1 MNTHRLTRRLVTR
14 AATAAA
20 LATALGLGA
29 VHTAAASGPAA
40 SPSTEVAAPRSAPA
54 ADRSVADPDGGWHQD
69 GLALNAADNRK
80 VDAFVTRARQAERS
94 VSPQVRA
101 AAELSDAELI
111 GFDQRLKSPDSLKR
125 KVATGMRETPG
136 QTVDKSLAMINDA
149 VRFTL
154 QWPADEY
161 STGVTAATGLLSA
174 WGNDSTRWANTWHRA
189 AGYKAINS
197 AWRAPRSGQLFEVQF
212 HTPQSKAAQLE
223 THKLYEEQR
232 LPGTPPERVRELQE
246 QQNAIFAAVPV
257 PDGAEQLTGP
267 NGRRRAPASV
277 PVS

>member
-1 MNTHRLTRRLVTR
+1 MNTPRTAHRLVSR

-29 VHTAAASGPAA
+29 VPPATAAAPSAAPSAARPAGPA
-40 SPSTEVAAPRSAPA
+40 
-54 ADRSVADPDGGWHQD
+54 PDGGWRQH
-69 GLALNAADNRK
+69 GLHLTAAENRK
-80 VDAFVTRARQAERS
+80 VDGFVARARQAERS
-94 VSPQVRA
+94 ISPQVRA
-101 AAELSDAELI
+101 AARISHAELT

-125 KVATGMRETPG
+125 KVATWMRETPG
-136 QTVDKSLAMINDA
+136 QTVDASLRQVNDA

-154 QWPADEY
+154 QWPSGTY
-161 STGVTAATGLLSA
+161 SQGVRTAAGLLAA

-189 AGYKAINS
+189 AGYKAVNS

-212 HTPQSKAAQLE
+212 HTPESKAAQLE

-232 LPGTPPERVRELQE
+232 LPGTPPARVRELQE

-257 PDGAEQLTGP
+257 PPGAERLT
-267 NGRRRAPASV
+267 APARRLPSPDPARRLPV
-277 PVS
+277 PAG